1 MLFRFRCSIIKTLKK
16 DNIRDGVYRGGL
28 AGWVHHKHFG
38 RFLHICGDL
47 LYYKYFPIWYLRKE
61 IVSGFI

>member
-38 RFLHICGDL
+38 RFLYVGIYCIINS
-47 LYYKYFPIWYLRKE
+47 FPFGIFVKK
-61 IVSGFI
+61 